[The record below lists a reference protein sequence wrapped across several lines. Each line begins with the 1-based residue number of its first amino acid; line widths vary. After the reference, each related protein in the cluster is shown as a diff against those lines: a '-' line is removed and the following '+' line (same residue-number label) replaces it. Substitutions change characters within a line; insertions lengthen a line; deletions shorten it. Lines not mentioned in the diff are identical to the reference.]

1 MLILF
6 DLDDTLLDNLG
17 ATRRAVDALREHLEL
32 DVPVFEFRSRWFQST
47 ERHFHRFIAGLVDFQ
62 GQRRA
67 RIRDALQTTVSDAR
81 ADELFAVY
89 QSTFEQSWRLFDDV
103 LPCLDALGHHRLGVV
118 TNGNSA
124 QQRRKLARLGIIERF
139 ACVVVS
145 DECGWAKPDPR
156 IFERA
161 CELAGIAAPDV
172 IHVGDRDDVDVL
184 GATRAGLRAA
194 WLDRHGAGVAER
206 TSHDVARLTTLAEL
220 PRLVG

>member
-6 DLDDTLLDNLG
+6 DLDDTLLDNAG
-17 ATRRAVDALREHLEL
+17 ATRLAVDALRDHLQLEVAAL
-32 DVPVFEFRSRWFQST
+32 EFRSRWFESM
-47 ERHFHRFIAGLVDFQ
+47 ERHFDRFLAGHVDFKE
-62 GQRRA
+62 QRRA
-67 RIRDALQTTVSDAR
+67 RIRDALQTTVSDAS

-89 QSTFEQSWRLFDDV
+89 QNSFEQSWRLFDDV

-118 TNGNSA
+118 TNGNTA
-124 QQRRKLARLGIIERF
+124 QQRRKLARLGILERF

-161 CELAGIAAPDV
+161 CELAGIVAPDV
-172 IHVGDRDDVDVL
+172 IHVGDRNDVDVL

-194 WLDRHGAGVAER
+194 WLDRHGAAIAKS
-206 TSHDVARLTTLAEL
+206 SHDVAHLTTLAEL
-220 PRLVG
+220 PALVG